1 MEFEKEKIKVIK
13 KIHSLDNVIRGS
25 VFEYKR
31 YCGKS
36 SCDCARM
43 KKPHKS
49 MFLSFKYQ
57 GKTRL
62 IPIKKEQ
69 IPRIKKRIKD
79 YKELKAAIDELARIN
94 SEMLRSEQ

>member
-1 MEFEKEKIKVIK
+1 MRLRKEKIRIIE

-31 YCGKS
+31 YCGKP
-36 SCDCARM
+36 SCSCART
-43 KKPHKS
+43 KNPHKS

-69 IPRIKKRIKD
+69 IPEIKNRIKD
-79 YKELKAAIDELARIN
+79 YKDLKVAIDELARIN
-94 SEMLRSEQ
+94 AELLRSED

>member
-1 MEFEKEKIKVIK
+1 
-13 KIHSLDNVIRGS
+13 
-25 VFEYKR
+25 
-31 YCGKS
+31 
-36 SCDCARM
+36 M

-69 IPRIKKRIKD
+69 IPQIKKRIKD

-94 SEMLRSEQ
+94 GELLRSEQ